1 MDICIYYDYRV
12 CHICDYSYF
21 NEDGEITCETIKEN
35 FIINGRKLIEI
46 IGKDLL
52 HNEFSS
58 ISSKDNEIIIEMF
71 DPHSGLT
78 EDHRFVIVEIKEQGN
93 E

>member
-1 MDICIYYDYRV
+1 MNICIYCDYKV
-12 CHICDYSYF
+12 EHTCDYSYF
-21 NEDGEITCETIKEN
+21 NEDGEIRSKTIKES
-35 FIINGRKLIEI
+35 ITIDGGKLIEI
-46 IGKDLL
+46 IAKKLL

-78 EDHRFVIVEIKEQGN
+78 EDHRFVIVEIKE
-93 E
+93 